1 MANKDKC
8 FIITPIG
15 DDTDPIR
22 RHIEGIIDA
31 ALRPAL
37 EDKYDLVVAHRISEP
52 GSITKQIITEIYS
65 AKLVVA
71 NLTNRNPN
79 VMYELALRH
88 SLGKP
93 VIMIA
98 EKGTPLPSDIVM
110 ERTIFY
116 QNDARGVI
124 ELRENIAAAEKEI
137 DYDKTE
143 SPIYNVLH
151 DVLKDRQIIEFSES
165 QSISQEDDGNATVLK
180 YILQKLTNLEDAVQ
194 TSRPLMQNA
203 ESRKCANCG
212 IKNYGT
218 PLYPIYYS
226 DTPYDAT
233 KFAKFVMLRKIAET
247 AKTQIP
253 QELYVEMG
261 NVIWEQERTTLI
273 KKECHKYDEEWRM
286 ITGCIMKPPIMMEWI
301 PNGIILGLRMGVAE
315 ENLVVSMAK
324 EAGIKNIY
332 KSYINAQN
340 KLDAYPLKL

>member
-137 DYDKTE
+137 DYEKTE

-203 ESRKCANCG
+203 ESRRCFDGVVFAFSYVKSTQPYQVEKLL
-212 IKNYGT
+212 IRLQRVT
-218 PLYPIYYS
+218 QIEQDISVVDVHIYEERKKIWVYTMGLS
-226 DTPYDAT
+226 DKSNASDIYLS
-233 KFAKFVMLRKIAET
+233 FAK
-247 AKTQIP
+247 
-253 QELYVEMG
+253 
-261 NVIWEQERTTLI
+261 TLSQFGF
-273 KKECHKYDEEWRM
+273 E
-286 ITGCIMKPPIMMEWI
+286 
-301 PNGIILGLRMGVAE
+301 GVKA
-315 ENLVVSMAK
+315 
-324 EAGIKNIY
+324 IH
-332 KSYINAQN
+332 
-340 KLDAYPLKL
+340 P

>member
-124 ELRENIAAAEKEI
+124 ELRESIAAAEKEI

-203 ESRKCANCG
+203 ESRRCLDGVVFAFSYVKSTQHYQVEKLLMRMQRVTQ
-212 IKNYGT
+212 IEQDISVVDVH
-218 PLYPIYYS
+218 IYEEGKKIWVYTMGLS
-226 DTPYDAT
+226 DKSNASDIYRS
-233 KFAKFVMLRKIAET
+233 FAK
-247 AKTQIP
+247 
-253 QELYVEMG
+253 
-261 NVIWEQERTTLI
+261 TLSQFGF
-273 KKECHKYDEEWRM
+273 E
-286 ITGCIMKPPIMMEWI
+286 
-301 PNGIILGLRMGVAE
+301 GVKA
-315 ENLVVSMAK
+315 
-324 EAGIKNIY
+324 IH
-332 KSYINAQN
+332 
-340 KLDAYPLKL
+340 P

>member
-31 ALRPAL
+31 AFRPAL

-203 ESRKCANCG
+203 ESRRCFDGVVFAFSYVKSTQPYQVEKLLMRLQRVTQIEQDISVVDVHIYEERKKIWVYTMGLSDKSNASG
-212 IKNYGT
+212 IYR
-218 PLYPIYYS
+218 S
-226 DTPYDAT
+226 
-233 KFAKFVMLRKIAET
+233 FAK
-247 AKTQIP
+247 
-253 QELYVEMG
+253 
-261 NVIWEQERTTLI
+261 TLSQFGF
-273 KKECHKYDEEWRM
+273 E
-286 ITGCIMKPPIMMEWI
+286 
-301 PNGIILGLRMGVAE
+301 GVKA
-315 ENLVVSMAK
+315 
-324 EAGIKNIY
+324 IH
-332 KSYINAQN
+332 
-340 KLDAYPLKL
+340 P

>member
-203 ESRKCANCG
+203 ESRRCFDGVVFAFSYVKSTQPYQVEKLLMRLQRVTQ
-212 IKNYGT
+212 IEQDISVVDVH
-218 PLYPIYYS
+218 IYEERKKIWAYTMGLS
-226 DTPYDAT
+226 DKSNASDIYRS
-233 KFAKFVMLRKIAET
+233 FAK
-247 AKTQIP
+247 
-253 QELYVEMG
+253 
-261 NVIWEQERTTLI
+261 TLSQFGF
-273 KKECHKYDEEWRM
+273 E
-286 ITGCIMKPPIMMEWI
+286 
-301 PNGIILGLRMGVAE
+301 GVKA
-315 ENLVVSMAK
+315 
-324 EAGIKNIY
+324 IH
-332 KSYINAQN
+332 
-340 KLDAYPLKL
+340 P

>member
-124 ELRENIAAAEKEI
+124 ELRESIAAAEKEI

-203 ESRKCANCG
+203 ESRRCLDGVVFAFSYVKSTQPYQVEKLL
-212 IKNYGT
+212 IRLQRVT
-218 PLYPIYYS
+218 QIEQDISVVDVHIYEERKKIWVYTMGLS
-226 DTPYDAT
+226 DKSNASDIYHS
-233 KFAKFVMLRKIAET
+233 FAK
-247 AKTQIP
+247 
-253 QELYVEMG
+253 
-261 NVIWEQERTTLI
+261 TLSQFGF
-273 KKECHKYDEEWRM
+273 E
-286 ITGCIMKPPIMMEWI
+286 
-301 PNGIILGLRMGVAE
+301 GVKA
-315 ENLVVSMAK
+315 
-324 EAGIKNIY
+324 IH
-332 KSYINAQN
+332 
-340 KLDAYPLKL
+340 P

>member
-1 MANKDKC
+1 MSRANKDKC

-203 ESRKCANCG
+203 ESRRCFDGVVFAFSYVKSTQPYQVEKLLMRLQRVTQ
-212 IKNYGT
+212 IEQDISVVDVH
-218 PLYPIYYS
+218 IYEERKKIWVYTMGLS
-226 DTPYDAT
+226 DKSNASDIYRS
-233 KFAKFVMLRKIAET
+233 FAK
-247 AKTQIP
+247 
-253 QELYVEMG
+253 
-261 NVIWEQERTTLI
+261 TLSQFGF
-273 KKECHKYDEEWRM
+273 E
-286 ITGCIMKPPIMMEWI
+286 
-301 PNGIILGLRMGVAE
+301 GVKA
-315 ENLVVSMAK
+315 
-324 EAGIKNIY
+324 IH
-332 KSYINAQN
+332 
-340 KLDAYPLKL
+340 P

>member
-124 ELRENIAAAEKEI
+124 ELRESIAAAEKEI

-203 ESRKCANCG
+203 ESRRCLDGVVFAFSYVKSTQPYQVEKLLMRLQRVTQ
-212 IKNYGT
+212 IEQDISVVDVH
-218 PLYPIYYS
+218 IYEEGKKTWVDTMGRS
-226 DTPYDAT
+226 DKSNASDIYRS
-233 KFAKFVMLRKIAET
+233 FAK
-247 AKTQIP
+247 
-253 QELYVEMG
+253 
-261 NVIWEQERTTLI
+261 TLSHFGFARVKAI
-273 KKECHKYDEEWRM
+273 H
-286 ITGCIMKPPIMMEWI
+286 P
-301 PNGIILGLRMGVAE
+301 
-315 ENLVVSMAK
+315 
-324 EAGIKNIY
+324 
-332 KSYINAQN
+332 
-340 KLDAYPLKL
+340 

>member
-203 ESRKCANCG
+203 ESRRCFDGVVFAFSYVKSTQPYQVEKLLMRLQRVTQ
-212 IKNYGT
+212 IEQDISVVDVHIYEERKKNWVYTMG
-218 PLYPIYYS
+218 LSDKSNASDIYRS
-226 DTPYDAT
+226 
-233 KFAKFVMLRKIAET
+233 FAK
-247 AKTQIP
+247 
-253 QELYVEMG
+253 
-261 NVIWEQERTTLI
+261 TLSQFGF
-273 KKECHKYDEEWRM
+273 E
-286 ITGCIMKPPIMMEWI
+286 
-301 PNGIILGLRMGVAE
+301 GVKA
-315 ENLVVSMAK
+315 
-324 EAGIKNIY
+324 IH
-332 KSYINAQN
+332 
-340 KLDAYPLKL
+340 P

>member
-1 MANKDKC
+1 MSMANKDKC

-124 ELRENIAAAEKEI
+124 ELRESIAAAEKEI

-165 QSISQEDDGNATVLK
+165 QSISQEEDGNATVLK

-203 ESRKCANCG
+203 ESRRCLDGVVFAFSYVKSTQPYQVEKLLMRLQRVTQ
-212 IKNYGT
+212 IEQDISVVDVH
-218 PLYPIYYS
+218 IYEEGKKIWVYTMGLS
-226 DTPYDAT
+226 DKSNASDIYRS
-233 KFAKFVMLRKIAET
+233 FAK
-247 AKTQIP
+247 
-253 QELYVEMG
+253 
-261 NVIWEQERTTLI
+261 TLSQFGF
-273 KKECHKYDEEWRM
+273 E
-286 ITGCIMKPPIMMEWI
+286 
-301 PNGIILGLRMGVAE
+301 GVKA
-315 ENLVVSMAK
+315 
-324 EAGIKNIY
+324 IH
-332 KSYINAQN
+332 
-340 KLDAYPLKL
+340 P

>member
-124 ELRENIAAAEKEI
+124 ELRENIAAVEKEI

-203 ESRKCANCG
+203 ESRRCFDGVVFAFSYVKSTQPYQVDKLLMRLQRVPQIEQEISVVNVH
-212 IKNYGT
+212 
-218 PLYPIYYS
+218 IYEEEKKIRVYTMGLS
-226 DTPYDAT
+226 DKSNASDIYHS
-233 KFAKFVMLRKIAET
+233 FAK
-247 AKTQIP
+247 
-253 QELYVEMG
+253 
-261 NVIWEQERTTLI
+261 TLSQFGF
-273 KKECHKYDEEWRM
+273 E
-286 ITGCIMKPPIMMEWI
+286 
-301 PNGIILGLRMGVAE
+301 GVKA
-315 ENLVVSMAK
+315 
-324 EAGIKNIY
+324 IH
-332 KSYINAQN
+332 
-340 KLDAYPLKL
+340 P

>member
-124 ELRENIAAAEKEI
+124 ELRESIAAAEKEI

-180 YILQKLTNLEDAVQ
+180 YILQKLTNSEDAVQ

-203 ESRKCANCG
+203 ESRRCLDGVVFAFSYVKSTQPYQVEKLLMRLQRVTQ
-212 IKNYGT
+212 IEQDISVVDVH
-218 PLYPIYYS
+218 IYEEGKKIWVYTMGLS
-226 DTPYDAT
+226 DKSNASDIYRS
-233 KFAKFVMLRKIAET
+233 FAK
-247 AKTQIP
+247 
-253 QELYVEMG
+253 
-261 NVIWEQERTTLI
+261 TLSQFGF
-273 KKECHKYDEEWRM
+273 E
-286 ITGCIMKPPIMMEWI
+286 
-301 PNGIILGLRMGVAE
+301 GVKA
-315 ENLVVSMAK
+315 
-324 EAGIKNIY
+324 IH
-332 KSYINAQN
+332 
-340 KLDAYPLKL
+340 P

>member
-124 ELRENIAAAEKEI
+124 ELRESIAAAEKEI

-203 ESRKCANCG
+203 ESRRCLDGVVFAFSYVKSTQPYQVEKLLMRMQRVTQ
-212 IKNYGT
+212 IEQDISVVDVH
-218 PLYPIYYS
+218 IYEEGKKIWVYTMGLS
-226 DTPYDAT
+226 DKSNASDIYRS
-233 KFAKFVMLRKIAET
+233 FAK
-247 AKTQIP
+247 
-253 QELYVEMG
+253 
-261 NVIWEQERTTLI
+261 TLSQFGF
-273 KKECHKYDEEWRM
+273 E
-286 ITGCIMKPPIMMEWI
+286 
-301 PNGIILGLRMGVAE
+301 GVKA
-315 ENLVVSMAK
+315 
-324 EAGIKNIY
+324 IH
-332 KSYINAQN
+332 
-340 KLDAYPLKL
+340 P

>member
-124 ELRENIAAAEKEI
+124 ELRESIAAAEKEI

-203 ESRKCANCG
+203 ESRRCLDGVVFAFSYVKSTQPYQVEKLLMRLQRVTQ
-212 IKNYGT
+212 IEQDISVVDVH
-218 PLYPIYYS
+218 IYEEGKKIWVYTMGLS
-226 DTPYDAT
+226 DKSNASDIYRS
-233 KFAKFVMLRKIAET
+233 FAK
-247 AKTQIP
+247 
-253 QELYVEMG
+253 
-261 NVIWEQERTTLI
+261 TLSQFGF
-273 KKECHKYDEEWRM
+273 E
-286 ITGCIMKPPIMMEWI
+286 
-301 PNGIILGLRMGVAE
+301 GVQA
-315 ENLVVSMAK
+315 
-324 EAGIKNIY
+324 IH
-332 KSYINAQN
+332 
-340 KLDAYPLKL
+340 P

>member
-203 ESRKCANCG
+203 ESRRCFDGVVFAFSYVKSTQPYQVEKLLMRLQRVTQ
-212 IKNYGT
+212 IEQDISVVDVH
-218 PLYPIYYS
+218 IYEARKKIWVYTMGLS
-226 DTPYDAT
+226 DKSNASDIYRS
-233 KFAKFVMLRKIAET
+233 FAK
-247 AKTQIP
+247 
-253 QELYVEMG
+253 
-261 NVIWEQERTTLI
+261 TLSQFGF
-273 KKECHKYDEEWRM
+273 E
-286 ITGCIMKPPIMMEWI
+286 
-301 PNGIILGLRMGVAE
+301 GVKA
-315 ENLVVSMAK
+315 
-324 EAGIKNIY
+324 IH
-332 KSYINAQN
+332 
-340 KLDAYPLKL
+340 P

>member
-1 MANKDKC
+1 MSMANKDKC

-37 EDKYDLVVAHRISEP
+37 EDKYDLVVAHRISEL

-88 SLGKP
+88 SLGKS

-124 ELRENIAAAEKEI
+124 ELRESIAAAEKEI

-203 ESRKCANCG
+203 ESRRCLDGVVFAFSYVKSTQPYQVEKLLMRLQRVTQ
-212 IKNYGT
+212 IEQDISVVDVH
-218 PLYPIYYS
+218 IYEEGKKIWVYTMGLS
-226 DTPYDAT
+226 DKSNASDIYRS
-233 KFAKFVMLRKIAET
+233 FAK
-247 AKTQIP
+247 
-253 QELYVEMG
+253 
-261 NVIWEQERTTLI
+261 TLSQFGF
-273 KKECHKYDEEWRM
+273 E
-286 ITGCIMKPPIMMEWI
+286 
-301 PNGIILGLRMGVAE
+301 GVKA
-315 ENLVVSMAK
+315 
-324 EAGIKNIY
+324 IH
-332 KSYINAQN
+332 
-340 KLDAYPLKL
+340 P

>member
-203 ESRKCANCG
+203 ESRRCFDGVVFAFSYVKSTQPYQVDKLLMRLQRVPQIEQEISVVNVHIYEEEKKIRVYTMGLSDKSNASG
-212 IKNYGT
+212 IYR
-218 PLYPIYYS
+218 S
-226 DTPYDAT
+226 
-233 KFAKFVMLRKIAET
+233 FAK
-247 AKTQIP
+247 
-253 QELYVEMG
+253 
-261 NVIWEQERTTLI
+261 TLSQFGF
-273 KKECHKYDEEWRM
+273 E
-286 ITGCIMKPPIMMEWI
+286 
-301 PNGIILGLRMGVAE
+301 GVKA
-315 ENLVVSMAK
+315 
-324 EAGIKNIY
+324 IH
-332 KSYINAQN
+332 
-340 KLDAYPLKL
+340 P

>member
-37 EDKYDLVVAHRISEP
+37 EDKYDLAVAHRISEP

-203 ESRKCANCG
+203 ESRRCFDGVVFAFSYVKSTQPYQVEKLLMRLQRVTQ
-212 IKNYGT
+212 IEQDISVVDVH
-218 PLYPIYYS
+218 IYEERKKIWVYTMGLS
-226 DTPYDAT
+226 DKSNASDIYRS
-233 KFAKFVMLRKIAET
+233 FAK
-247 AKTQIP
+247 
-253 QELYVEMG
+253 
-261 NVIWEQERTTLI
+261 TLSQFGF
-273 KKECHKYDEEWRM
+273 E
-286 ITGCIMKPPIMMEWI
+286 
-301 PNGIILGLRMGVAE
+301 GVKA
-315 ENLVVSMAK
+315 
-324 EAGIKNIY
+324 IH
-332 KSYINAQN
+332 
-340 KLDAYPLKL
+340 P

>member
-1 MANKDKC
+1 MSMANKDKC

-203 ESRKCANCG
+203 ESRRCFDGVVFAFSYVKSTQPYQVEKLL
-212 IKNYGT
+212 IRLQRVT
-218 PLYPIYYS
+218 QIEQDISVVDVHIYEERKKIWVYTMGLS
-226 DTPYDAT
+226 DKSNASDIYRS
-233 KFAKFVMLRKIAET
+233 FAK
-247 AKTQIP
+247 
-253 QELYVEMG
+253 
-261 NVIWEQERTTLI
+261 TLSQFGF
-273 KKECHKYDEEWRM
+273 E
-286 ITGCIMKPPIMMEWI
+286 
-301 PNGIILGLRMGVAE
+301 GVKA
-315 ENLVVSMAK
+315 
-324 EAGIKNIY
+324 IH
-332 KSYINAQN
+332 
-340 KLDAYPLKL
+340 P

>member
-124 ELRENIAAAEKEI
+124 ELRESIAAAEKEI

-203 ESRKCANCG
+203 ESRRCLDGVVFAFSYVKSTQPYQVEKLLMRLQRVTQ
-212 IKNYGT
+212 IEQDISVVDVH
-218 PLYPIYYS
+218 IYEEGKKIWVYTMGLS
-226 DTPYDAT
+226 DKSNASDIYCS
-233 KFAKFVMLRKIAET
+233 FAK
-247 AKTQIP
+247 
-253 QELYVEMG
+253 
-261 NVIWEQERTTLI
+261 TLSQFGF
-273 KKECHKYDEEWRM
+273 E
-286 ITGCIMKPPIMMEWI
+286 
-301 PNGIILGLRMGVAE
+301 GVKA
-315 ENLVVSMAK
+315 
-324 EAGIKNIY
+324 IH
-332 KSYINAQN
+332 
-340 KLDAYPLKL
+340 P

>member
-93 VIMIA
+93 VIMIV

-124 ELRENIAAAEKEI
+124 ELRESIAAAEKEI

-203 ESRKCANCG
+203 ESRRCLDGVVFAFSYVKSTQPYQVEKLLMRLQRVTQ
-212 IKNYGT
+212 IEQDISVVDVH
-218 PLYPIYYS
+218 IYEEGKKIWVYTMGLS
-226 DTPYDAT
+226 DKSNASDIYRS
-233 KFAKFVMLRKIAET
+233 FAK
-247 AKTQIP
+247 
-253 QELYVEMG
+253 
-261 NVIWEQERTTLI
+261 TLSQFGF
-273 KKECHKYDEEWRM
+273 E
-286 ITGCIMKPPIMMEWI
+286 
-301 PNGIILGLRMGVAE
+301 GVKA
-315 ENLVVSMAK
+315 
-324 EAGIKNIY
+324 IH
-332 KSYINAQN
+332 
-340 KLDAYPLKL
+340 P

>member
-137 DYDKTE
+137 DYDKIE

-203 ESRKCANCG
+203 ESRRCFDGVVFAFSYVKSTQPYQVDKLLMRLQRVPQIEQEISVVNVH
-212 IKNYGT
+212 
-218 PLYPIYYS
+218 IYEEEKKIRVYTMGLS
-226 DTPYDAT
+226 DKSNASDIYHS
-233 KFAKFVMLRKIAET
+233 FAK
-247 AKTQIP
+247 
-253 QELYVEMG
+253 
-261 NVIWEQERTTLI
+261 TLSQFGF
-273 KKECHKYDEEWRM
+273 E
-286 ITGCIMKPPIMMEWI
+286 
-301 PNGIILGLRMGVAE
+301 GVKA
-315 ENLVVSMAK
+315 
-324 EAGIKNIY
+324 IR
-332 KSYINAQN
+332 
-340 KLDAYPLKL
+340 P

>member
-88 SLGKP
+88 SLEKP

-203 ESRKCANCG
+203 ESRRCFDGVVFAFSYVKSTQPYQVEKLLMRLQRVTQ
-212 IKNYGT
+212 IEQDISVVDVH
-218 PLYPIYYS
+218 IYEERKKIWVYTMGLS
-226 DTPYDAT
+226 DKSNALDIYRS
-233 KFAKFVMLRKIAET
+233 FAK
-247 AKTQIP
+247 
-253 QELYVEMG
+253 
-261 NVIWEQERTTLI
+261 TLSQFGF
-273 KKECHKYDEEWRM
+273 E
-286 ITGCIMKPPIMMEWI
+286 
-301 PNGIILGLRMGVAE
+301 GVKA
-315 ENLVVSMAK
+315 
-324 EAGIKNIY
+324 IH
-332 KSYINAQN
+332 
-340 KLDAYPLKL
+340 P

>member
-15 DDTDPIR
+15 DDTDTIR

-124 ELRENIAAAEKEI
+124 ELRESIAAAEKEI

-165 QSISQEDDGNATVLK
+165 QSISREDDGNATVLK

-203 ESRKCANCG
+203 ESRRYFDGVVFAFSYVKSTQPYQVDKLLMRLQRVPQIEQEISVVNVH
-212 IKNYGT
+212 
-218 PLYPIYYS
+218 IYEEEKKIWVYTMGLS
-226 DTPYDAT
+226 DKSNASDIYHS
-233 KFAKFVMLRKIAET
+233 FAK
-247 AKTQIP
+247 
-253 QELYVEMG
+253 
-261 NVIWEQERTTLI
+261 TLSQFGF
-273 KKECHKYDEEWRM
+273 E
-286 ITGCIMKPPIMMEWI
+286 
-301 PNGIILGLRMGVAE
+301 GVKA
-315 ENLVVSMAK
+315 
-324 EAGIKNIY
+324 IH
-332 KSYINAQN
+332 
-340 KLDAYPLKL
+340 P

>member
-1 MANKDKC
+1 M
-8 FIITPIG
+8 
-15 DDTDPIR
+15 
-22 RHIEGIIDA
+22 
-31 ALRPAL
+31 
-37 EDKYDLVVAHRISEP
+37 VVAHRISEP

-124 ELRENIAAAEKEI
+124 ELRESIAAAEKEI

-143 SPIYNVLH
+143 SPIYN
-151 DVLKDRQIIEFSES
+151 VLKDRQIIEFSES

-203 ESRKCANCG
+203 ESRRCFDGVVFAFSYV
-212 IKNYGT
+212 KNTQPYQVDKLLMRLQRVT
-218 PLYPIYYS
+218 QIEQEISVVDVHIYEEEKKIWVHTMGLS
-226 DTPYDAT
+226 DKSNVSDIYHS
-233 KFAKFVMLRKIAET
+233 FAK
-247 AKTQIP
+247 
-253 QELYVEMG
+253 
-261 NVIWEQERTTLI
+261 TLSQFGF
-273 KKECHKYDEEWRM
+273 E
-286 ITGCIMKPPIMMEWI
+286 
-301 PNGIILGLRMGVAE
+301 GVKA
-315 ENLVVSMAK
+315 
-324 EAGIKNIY
+324 IR
-332 KSYINAQN
+332 
-340 KLDAYPLKL
+340 P

>member
-22 RHIEGIIDA
+22 HHIEGIIDA

-203 ESRKCANCG
+203 ESRRCFDGVVFAFSYVKSTQPYQVEKLLMRLQRVTQ
-212 IKNYGT
+212 IEQDISVVDVH
-218 PLYPIYYS
+218 IYEERKKIWVYTMGLS
-226 DTPYDAT
+226 DKSNASDIYRS
-233 KFAKFVMLRKIAET
+233 FAK
-247 AKTQIP
+247 
-253 QELYVEMG
+253 
-261 NVIWEQERTTLI
+261 TLSQFGF
-273 KKECHKYDEEWRM
+273 E
-286 ITGCIMKPPIMMEWI
+286 
-301 PNGIILGLRMGVAE
+301 GVKA
-315 ENLVVSMAK
+315 
-324 EAGIKNIY
+324 IH
-332 KSYINAQN
+332 
-340 KLDAYPLKL
+340 P

>member
-203 ESRKCANCG
+203 ESRRCFDGVVFAFSYVKSTQPYQVEKLLMRLQRVPQ
-212 IKNYGT
+212 IEQEISVVDVH
-218 PLYPIYYS
+218 IYEERKKIWVYTMGLS
-226 DTPYDAT
+226 DKSNASDIYRS
-233 KFAKFVMLRKIAET
+233 FAK
-247 AKTQIP
+247 
-253 QELYVEMG
+253 
-261 NVIWEQERTTLI
+261 TLSQFGF
-273 KKECHKYDEEWRM
+273 E
-286 ITGCIMKPPIMMEWI
+286 
-301 PNGIILGLRMGVAE
+301 GVKA
-315 ENLVVSMAK
+315 
-324 EAGIKNIY
+324 IH
-332 KSYINAQN
+332 
-340 KLDAYPLKL
+340 P

>member
-137 DYDKTE
+137 DYEKTE

-203 ESRKCANCG
+203 ESRRCFDGVVFAFSYVKSTQPYQVEKLL
-212 IKNYGT
+212 IRLQRVT
-218 PLYPIYYS
+218 QIEQDISVVDVHIYEERKKIWVYTMGLS
-226 DTPYDAT
+226 DKSNASDIYHS
-233 KFAKFVMLRKIAET
+233 FAK
-247 AKTQIP
+247 
-253 QELYVEMG
+253 
-261 NVIWEQERTTLI
+261 TLSQFGF
-273 KKECHKYDEEWRM
+273 E
-286 ITGCIMKPPIMMEWI
+286 
-301 PNGIILGLRMGVAE
+301 GVKA
-315 ENLVVSMAK
+315 
-324 EAGIKNIY
+324 IH
-332 KSYINAQN
+332 
-340 KLDAYPLKL
+340 P

>member
-203 ESRKCANCG
+203 ESRRCFDGVVFAFSYVKSTQPYQVEKLLMRLQRVTQ
-212 IKNYGT
+212 IEQDISVVDVH
-218 PLYPIYYS
+218 IYEEGKKIWVYTMGLS
-226 DTPYDAT
+226 DKSNASDIYRS
-233 KFAKFVMLRKIAET
+233 FAK
-247 AKTQIP
+247 
-253 QELYVEMG
+253 
-261 NVIWEQERTTLI
+261 TLSQFGF
-273 KKECHKYDEEWRM
+273 E
-286 ITGCIMKPPIMMEWI
+286 
-301 PNGIILGLRMGVAE
+301 GVKA
-315 ENLVVSMAK
+315 
-324 EAGIKNIY
+324 IH
-332 KSYINAQN
+332 
-340 KLDAYPLKL
+340 P

>member
-1 MANKDKC
+1 MSMANKDKC

-203 ESRKCANCG
+203 ESRRCFDGVVFAFSYVKSTQPYQVEKLLMRLQRVTQIEQDISVVDVHIYEERKKIWVYTMGLSDKSNASG
-212 IKNYGT
+212 IYR
-218 PLYPIYYS
+218 S
-226 DTPYDAT
+226 
-233 KFAKFVMLRKIAET
+233 FAK
-247 AKTQIP
+247 
-253 QELYVEMG
+253 
-261 NVIWEQERTTLI
+261 TLSQFGF
-273 KKECHKYDEEWRM
+273 E
-286 ITGCIMKPPIMMEWI
+286 
-301 PNGIILGLRMGVAE
+301 GVKA
-315 ENLVVSMAK
+315 
-324 EAGIKNIY
+324 IH
-332 KSYINAQN
+332 
-340 KLDAYPLKL
+340 P

>member
-37 EDKYDLVVAHRISEP
+37 EDKYDLVVAHRISEL

-79 VMYELALRH
+79 VMHELALRH

-124 ELRENIAAAEKEI
+124 ELRESIAAAEKEI

-203 ESRKCANCG
+203 ESRRCLDGVVFAFSYVKSTQPYQVEKLLMRLQRVTQ
-212 IKNYGT
+212 IEQDISVVDVH
-218 PLYPIYYS
+218 IYEEGKKIWVYTMGLS
-226 DTPYDAT
+226 DKSNASDIYRS
-233 KFAKFVMLRKIAET
+233 FAK
-247 AKTQIP
+247 
-253 QELYVEMG
+253 
-261 NVIWEQERTTLI
+261 TLSQFGF
-273 KKECHKYDEEWRM
+273 E
-286 ITGCIMKPPIMMEWI
+286 
-301 PNGIILGLRMGVAE
+301 GVKA
-315 ENLVVSMAK
+315 
-324 EAGIKNIY
+324 IH
-332 KSYINAQN
+332 
-340 KLDAYPLKL
+340 P

>member
-124 ELRENIAAAEKEI
+124 ELRESIAAAEKEI

-165 QSISQEDDGNATVLK
+165 QSISREDDGNATVLK

-203 ESRKCANCG
+203 ESRRYFDGVVFAFSYVKSTQPYQVDKLLMRLQRVPQIEQEISVVNVH
-212 IKNYGT
+212 
-218 PLYPIYYS
+218 IYEEEKKIWVYTMGLS
-226 DTPYDAT
+226 DKSNASDIYHS
-233 KFAKFVMLRKIAET
+233 FAK
-247 AKTQIP
+247 
-253 QELYVEMG
+253 
-261 NVIWEQERTTLI
+261 TLSQFGF
-273 KKECHKYDEEWRM
+273 E
-286 ITGCIMKPPIMMEWI
+286 
-301 PNGIILGLRMGVAE
+301 GVKA
-315 ENLVVSMAK
+315 
-324 EAGIKNIY
+324 IH
-332 KSYINAQN
+332 
-340 KLDAYPLKL
+340 P

>member
-88 SLGKP
+88 SLGKS

-203 ESRKCANCG
+203 ESRRCFDGVVFAFSYVKSTQPYQVEKLLMRLQRVTQ
-212 IKNYGT
+212 IEQDISVVDVH
-218 PLYPIYYS
+218 IYEEGKKIWVYTMGLSDKSNASDIYS
-226 DTPYDAT
+226 S
-233 KFAKFVMLRKIAET
+233 FAK
-247 AKTQIP
+247 
-253 QELYVEMG
+253 
-261 NVIWEQERTTLI
+261 TLSQFGF
-273 KKECHKYDEEWRM
+273 E
-286 ITGCIMKPPIMMEWI
+286 
-301 PNGIILGLRMGVAE
+301 GVKA
-315 ENLVVSMAK
+315 
-324 EAGIKNIY
+324 IH
-332 KSYINAQN
+332 
-340 KLDAYPLKL
+340 P

>member
-52 GSITKQIITEIYS
+52 GSITKQIITEIYY

-124 ELRENIAAAEKEI
+124 ELRESIAAAEKEI

-203 ESRKCANCG
+203 ESRRCLDGVVFAFSYVKSTQPYQVEKLLMRLQRVTQ
-212 IKNYGT
+212 IEQDISVVDVH
-218 PLYPIYYS
+218 IYEEGKKIWVYTMGLS
-226 DTPYDAT
+226 DKSNASDIYRS
-233 KFAKFVMLRKIAET
+233 FAK
-247 AKTQIP
+247 
-253 QELYVEMG
+253 
-261 NVIWEQERTTLI
+261 TLSQFGF
-273 KKECHKYDEEWRM
+273 E
-286 ITGCIMKPPIMMEWI
+286 
-301 PNGIILGLRMGVAE
+301 GVKA
-315 ENLVVSMAK
+315 
-324 EAGIKNIY
+324 IH
-332 KSYINAQN
+332 
-340 KLDAYPLKL
+340 P

>member
-203 ESRKCANCG
+203 ESRRCFDGVVFAFSYVKSTQPYQVEKLLMRLQRVTQLEQD
-212 IKNYGT
+212 ISVVDVH
-218 PLYPIYYS
+218 IYEERKKIWVYTMGLS
-226 DTPYDAT
+226 DKSNASDIYRS
-233 KFAKFVMLRKIAET
+233 FAK
-247 AKTQIP
+247 
-253 QELYVEMG
+253 
-261 NVIWEQERTTLI
+261 TLSQFGF
-273 KKECHKYDEEWRM
+273 E
-286 ITGCIMKPPIMMEWI
+286 
-301 PNGIILGLRMGVAE
+301 GVKA
-315 ENLVVSMAK
+315 
-324 EAGIKNIY
+324 IH
-332 KSYINAQN
+332 
-340 KLDAYPLKL
+340 P